1 MMQES
6 SHSSSSPIPRNGDG
20 YGWAGALPAKQGLY
34 DPANERDACGVGF
47 IINIKGAPSHQ
58 ILRDSEALLCNMSH
72 RGATG
77 ADERDGDGAGVMTA
91 MPHKLLAREFKN
103 LGCTLPPEGQY
114 ATGNVFLHKDDAI
127 RQESMLMFEKTAQQL
142 GLKTVIWRQVPVGIA
157 ILGPNGQS
165 REPVIM
171 QPLVVAIAD
180 NLGEPDFQR
189 RLFVLRKRAMH
200 EIGLDKWFYVCSLA
214 TRNIV
219 YKGLLT
225 PAQVPEYYADLRDTD
240 FETHFALVHS
250 RFSTNTFPSW
260 ERAQPF
266 NWCAHNGEINTL
278 RGNMNW
284 MRAREGLLESKAFD
298 VDLQSAFPI
307 INEFGSDS
315 SAFDS
320 VLELL
325 LVSGAMSM
333 PEAVMVMVPEAWQ
346 NNPLMP
352 AEKRAFYE
360 WASCIMEPWD
370 GPALFTFS
378 DGRYCGA
385 SLDRNGLRPCRY
397 YITKD
402 DRMIC
407 ASEVG
412 TVKIDP
418 ATIVQK
424 GRLMPGRMLLVD
436 TKAGTI
442 VDDEKLKIRYAQQ
455 YPFQQWIDKNQITL
469 KHLDPSHKPAVVDDT
484 PVSRDRRLR
493 VFGYSAEQLN
503 LILAPMVQNG
513 KEPLGSMGN
522 DTVLAC
528 LDPSPRLPYEYF
540 RELFAQVTNPPIDPI
555 REKIVMSLRCHVG
568 PEGNLLE
575 VSEQQTRRLSLDSP
589 VLTCGELSAICGMS
603 SKYADWT
610 ARTLDIT
617 YDVSQGI
624 PGYAKA
630 IDRVCGEAEKAIT
643 DGAKVIV
650 LSDRAVGLTRVAL
663 SALLTSGA
671 VHHHLVAQKLRAKV
685 ALIVETGEARETHHF
700 CVLVGY
706 GVDAVC
712 PYMVY
717 EAVTKLHRENILS
730 EKSVEQLVEQF
741 RHAVD
746 DGFRKVMS
754 KMGISTL
761 QSYKG
766 AQIFE
771 ALGVAADVIDKCF
784 VGTASRVEGTT
795 MAGFAADALA
805 RHDLA
810 YVGKSEEQGVAAIN
824 DEGEYNW
831 RKGGENHVNTPGTI
845 ASLQDAVRTKNAQ
858 SWKKYSD
865 AATQSIR
872 DCTLRGL
879 LDIQIEDKSRAIPID
894 EVEPWTSIVKRFCT
908 GAMSYGSISKEAH
921 TALAVAMNRLGGK
934 SNSGEGGEDPERS
947 VPRDNGDSERS
958 AIKQVASG
966 RFGVTSNYL
975 ADADELQIKMA
986 QGAKAGEGG
995 ELLGT
1000 KVSKEIAKTRHTTPG
1015 VTLVSP
1021 PPHHDIYS
1029 IEDLKQ
1035 LIFDLKSSNSSARVS
1050 VKLVSEVGIGVVASG
1065 VVKALADHIL
1075 IAGHDGGTGAARWT
1089 GIKYAGLP
1097 WELGLAE
1104 THQTLVLNDL
1114 RGRVVLQ
1121 TDGQLKTAKD
1131 IAIATLLG
1139 AEEFGFATTPLIT
1152 LGCVYLR
1159 RCHQNNC
1166 AVGVATQDPVLRAKF
1181 RGQPEHVI
1189 NFFCYLAE
1197 DLRQIMAD
1205 LGFRTVNEMVG
1216 RAEYLCM
1223 RGDYQCAK
1231 GEVDL
1236 GLLLKPAHTMR
1247 PGVATYCVKKQDHQI
1262 ESRLDSRLLPQLVE
1276 SLQSGKP
1283 VELSADIQNTDRA
1296 FGTIL
1301 SYHLSKS
1308 HGLDGLPQGTIRLH
1322 LRGSAGQSLGAFLA
1336 PGIAIDLEGD
1346 ANDYV
1351 GKGLSGGQ
1359 LVVYPPRSSSF
1370 DANENVIVGNVC
1382 LFGATSG
1389 EAFFSGIAAERFA
1402 VRNSGALAVVE
1413 GVGDHGCEY
1422 MTGGRVIVLGNVG
1435 RNFAAGMSGGIAYV
1449 LADEFRKMCNTE
1461 SVELETVHG
1470 DEAVWLKQTIQRHA
1484 DLTGSL
1490 KAREII
1496 RSFGELLP
1504 KFVKVFPTE
1513 YKRILEAEEIEKKH
1527 AAIEV
1532 SVNGS
1537 GFGSGSDS
1545 DKTIDASEAQEAA
1558 LKKKNAANDLVDIED
1573 ALVDESLLSDRIKKL
1588 DKLRGFVKY
1597 KRRGDKYRN
1606 AKKRINDW
1614 DEISV
1619 RQTKA
1624 QLQVQASRCIDC
1636 GVPFC
1641 QSDVDGC
1648 PIGNVIPKWNE
1659 LVYKN
1664 QWREAFN
1671 RLMATNNFPEFTGRV
1686 CPAPCE
1692 GACVAGISDMPVAIK
1707 SIEAAI
1713 IDHAW
1718 EMGWMQPVPPAT
1730 RTGMKVAIVGSG
1742 PAGLSAADQLNSV
1755 GHSVTVF
1762 EREDRMG
1769 GLLTYGIPNMK
1780 LDKQLVHRRVDK
1792 MEKEGVQFVT
1802 NAHIGVSHSAT
1813 ELYDSYDAVL
1823 LATGATWPRDL
1834 SIDGRQLDGIHFA
1847 MEFLTGNTKSVLDD
1861 SKKSKISAK
1870 GKHVV
1875 VIGGGDTGNDC
1886 IGTAVRQGAT
1896 SVVNFELLP
1905 QPPKQRAA
1913 DNPWPQYPRVYRV
1926 DYGHEE
1932 VMSRWGK
1939 DPREYCISAK
1949 RFVSC
1954 GIGSQQVR
1962 GIETVRVEWTKKENG
1977 QWSMAEVPGSEEFH
1991 RADLVFLAMG
2001 FLGPEN
2007 KVIEELAVKQGPRS
2021 NIQTPEGSY
2030 RTTVDKVF
2038 AAGDCRRGQSLVV
2051 WGINEGRQAAR
2062 EIDQYLQK
2070 CAGSHLPVSG
2080 GIVPRT
2086 VSVTAAATGASS
2098 SAVSGNGRAV
2108 RQVADQQFAV
2118 AA

>member
-1 MMQES
+1 MTA
-6 SHSSSSPIPRNGDG
+6 G
-20 YGWAGALPAKQGLY
+20 YGWAGALPQPQGLY
-34 DPANERDACGVGF
+34 DPVNEKDACGVGF
-47 IINIKGAPSHQ
+47 IINIKGAPSHAV
-58 ILRDSEALLCNMSH
+58 LRDSENLLCNMSH

-77 ADERDGDGAGVMTA
+77 SDVRDGDGAGVMAA
-91 MPHKLLAREFKN
+91 MPHRFMAKAFGA
-103 LGCTLPPEGQY
+103 LGCALPPPGQY
-114 ATGNVFLHKDDAI
+114 ATGNVFMHCDEDVRDRSI
-127 RQESMLMFEKTAQQL
+127 HVFERAAASV
-142 GLKTVIWRQVPVGIA
+142 GLRIAAWRRVPTNSEILSPSSRAREPA
-157 ILGPNGQS
+157 IL
-165 REPVIM
+165 
-171 QPLVVAIAD
+171 QPLVVAAEEGPALPED
-180 NLGEPDFQR
+180 DLQR
-189 RLFVLRKRAMH
+189 RLFVLRKVAH
-200 EIGLDKWFYVCSLA
+200 AEIGYESWLYVCSLA
-214 TRNIV
+214 VRNIV

-225 PAQVPEYYADLRDTD
+225 PAQVPAYYPDLRDTD

-266 NWCAHNGEINTL
+266 NWCAHNGDDDSITTTTTNPNGIGEINTL
-278 RGNMNW
+278 RGNKNW
-284 MRAREGLLESKAFD
+284 MRAREGLLKSSAFGD
-298 VDLQSAFPI
+298 DRLKDLFPI
-307 INEFGSDS
+307 IDDFGSDS
-315 SAFDS
+315 AAFDN

-325 LVSGAMSM
+325 VVSGAMSM

-346 NNPLMP
+346 NDPAMP
-352 AEKRAFYE
+352 PEKRAFYE

-397 YITKD
+397 YVTSD

-418 ATIVQK
+418 LTVVQK

-436 TKAGTI
+436 TRAGTI
-442 VDDEKLKIRYAQQ
+442 VDDEQLKMQFARQH
-455 YPFQQWIDKNQITL
+455 PFQDWISRHQIRL
-469 KHLDPSHKPAVVDDT
+469 EHLLVGAADCAGEPAPVDDV
-484 PVSRDRRLR
+484 PVMRDRRLR
-493 VFGYSAEQLN
+493 MFGYSAEQLN
-503 LILAPMVQNG
+503 LIIGPMVQDG

-528 LDPSPRLPYEYF
+528 LDPTPRLPYEYF

-555 REKIVMSLRCHVG
+555 REKIVMSLACPVG

-575 VSEQQTRRLSLDSP
+575 VNERQVHRLMLESP
-589 VLTCGELSAICGMS
+589 VLTVAELAAIRGMGA
-603 SKYADWT
+603 KYPEWT
-610 ARTLDIT
+610 TRTIDIT
-617 YDVSQGI
+617 YPAAEGVA
-624 PGYAKA
+624 GYAA
-630 IDRVCGEAEKAIT
+630 ALDRVCSEALGAVREA
-643 DGAKVIV
+643 GAKVVV
-650 LSDRAVGLTRVAL
+650 LSDRSAGAARVAL
-663 SALLTSGA
+663 SALLASGA
-671 VHHHLVAQKLRAKV
+671 VHHHLVAAKLRARM
-685 ALIVETGEARETHHF
+685 ALVVESGEPRETHHF

-717 EAVTKLHRENILS
+717 EAVAKLHRERVLTGRPAG
-730 EKSVEQLVEQF
+730 ELAARF
-741 RHAVD
+741 RGAVD

-771 ALGVAADVIDKCF
+771 ALGIARDVIDRCF
-784 VGTASRVEGTT
+784 VGTASRVGGTT
-795 MAGFAADALA
+795 LAGFAADALA
-805 RHDLA
+805 RHDIA
-810 YVGKSEEQGVAAIN
+810 REPGAGISAIG

-831 RKGGENHVNTPGTI
+831 RKGGEKHVNTPGSI
-845 ASLQDAVRTKNAQ
+845 SSLQDAVRTKNKA
-858 SWKKYSD
+858 SWQKYT
-865 AATQSIR
+865 AEATEAVR

-879 LDIQIEDKSRAIPID
+879 LDIDDGDGARAIPLD

-934 SNSGEGGEDPERS
+934 SNSGEGGEDPARS
-947 VPRDNGDSERS
+947 VPQANGDVQRS

-1035 LIFDLKSSNSSARVS
+1035 LIFDLKSANAQARVS
-1050 VKLVSEVGIGVVASG
+1050 VKLVSEVGVGVVASG
-1065 VVKALADHIL
+1065 VAKALADHIL

-1121 TDGQLKTAKD
+1121 TDGQLKTARD
-1131 IAIATLLG
+1131 VAIAAMLG

-1159 RCHQNNC
+1159 RCHQNSC

-1189 NFFCYLAE
+1189 NFFSYLAE
-1197 DLRQIMAD
+1197 DLREIMAR
-1205 LGFRTVNEMVG
+1205 LGFRTLDEMVG
-1216 RAEYLCM
+1216 RAEHLRVR
-1223 RGDYQCAK
+1223 RGYGFAK
-1231 GEVDL
+1231 GALDL
-1236 GLLLKPAHTMR
+1236 GMLLKPAHAMR
-1247 PGVATYCVKKQDHQI
+1247 PGAATHCVAKQDHEL
-1262 ESRLDSRLLPQLVE
+1262 ESRLDARLLPQLIE
-1276 SLQSGKP
+1276 SLQTGAP
-1283 VELSADIQNTDRA
+1283 AELSTEICNTDRA

-1301 SYHLSKS
+1301 SYHLSRS
-1308 HGLDGLPQGTIRLH
+1308 HGLDGLPAGTIRLH

-1359 LVVYPPRSSSF
+1359 LVVYPPRGSSF
-1370 DANENVIVGNVC
+1370 EAARNVIVGNVC

-1389 EAFFSGIAAERFA
+1389 EAFINGIAAERFA

-1413 GVGDHGCEY
+1413 GLGDHGCEY
-1422 MTGGRVIVLGNVG
+1422 MTGGRVVVLGGVG

-1449 LADEFRKMCNTE
+1449 LDGDGDGGFRSRCNTE
-1461 SVELETVHG
+1461 SVELCTVHG
-1470 DEAVWLKQTIQRHA
+1470 DEALWLRETIQRHA
-1484 DLTGSL
+1484 DLTGSQR
-1490 KAREII
+1490 AREVL
-1496 RSFGELLP
+1496 RGFRELLP
-1504 KFVKVFPTE
+1504 RFVKVLPTD
-1513 YKRILEAEEIEKKH
+1513 YKRVLEEEAAAAEAT
-1527 AAIEV
+1527 AA
-1532 SVNGS
+1532 SQPSSPPNSDALSS
-1537 GFGSGSDS
+1537 GTGSGSDS
-1545 DKTIDASEAQEAA
+1545 ERTVAVEPAGGSG
-1558 LKKKNAANDLVDIED
+1558 LVDIED
-1573 ALVDESLLSDRIKKL
+1573 ALVDESLLSDRHAKL
-1588 DKLRGFVKY
+1588 DKLRGFARY
-1597 KRRGDKYRN
+1597 KRRGDQYRS
-1606 AKKRINDW
+1606 AKRRVADW
-1614 DEISV
+1614 DEISA
-1619 RQTKA
+1619 RQTKG
-1624 QLQVQASRCIDC
+1624 QLQVQAARCIDC

-1641 QSDVDGC
+1641 QSDTDGC

-1659 LVYKN
+1659 LVFKN
-1664 QWREAFN
+1664 QWRDAFD

-1718 EMGWMQPVPPAT
+1718 EMGWMAPQPPAA
-1730 RTGMKVAIVGSG
+1730 RTGRRVAIVGSG
-1742 PAGLSAADQLNSV
+1742 PAGLSAAEQLNSA
-1755 GHSVTVF
+1755 GHTVTVY
-1762 EREDRMG
+1762 EREDRIG
-1769 GLLTYGIPNMK
+1769 GLLFYGIPNMK
-1780 LDKQLVHRRVDK
+1780 LDKRLVQRRVDK
-1792 MEKEGVQFVT
+1792 LAREGVTFVP
-1802 NAHIGVSHSAT
+1802 NAHVGVTHSAR
-1813 ELYDSYDAVL
+1813 ELCDANDAVL

-1834 SIDGRQLDGIHFA
+1834 AIEGRQLDGVHFA
-1847 MEFLTGNTKSVLDD
+1847 MEYLTGSTKSLLAGAR
-1861 SKKSKISAK
+1861 SKPLLSAA
-1870 GKHVV
+1870 GRRVV

-1886 IGTAVRQGAT
+1886 IGTAVRQGAA

-1905 QPPKQRAA
+1905 QPPAQRAP
-1913 DNPWPQYPRVYRV
+1913 DNPWPQFPRVYRV

-1932 VMSRWGK
+1932 VISRWGK

-1949 RFVSC
+1949 RFVA
-1954 GIGSQQVR
+1954 GADGRVAA
-1962 GIETVRVEWTKKENG
+1962 IETVRVEWTKTPAG
-1977 QWSMAEVPGSEEFH
+1977 QWSMAEVPGSEQ
-1991 RADLVFLAMG
+1991 RYDADMVFLAMG

-2007 KVIEELAVKQGPRS
+2007 KVIEELGVAQTPRS
-2021 NIQTPEGSY
+2021 NVQTPDGSY
-2030 RTTVDKVF
+2030 RTSVDKVF

-2062 EIDQYLQK
+2062 EVDRFLRD
-2070 CAGSHLPVSG
+2070 AASRLPVSG
-2080 GIVPRT
+2080 GVVPRT
-2086 VSVTAAATGASS
+2086 ISLDPVDSEP
-2098 SAVSGNGRAV
+2098 
-2108 RQVADQQFAV
+2108 V

>member
-1 MMQES
+1 MQS
-6 SHSSSSPIPRNGDG
+6 KHRPLLAQDSSSAATANAEIGG
-20 YGWAGALPAKQGLY
+20 YGWAGAMPKAQGLY
-34 DPANERDACGVGF
+34 NPANERDACGVGF
-47 IINIKGAPSHQ
+47 IINIKGVPSHQ
-58 ILRDSEALLCNMSH
+58 ILHDSEDLLCNMSH

-91 MPHKLLAREFKN
+91 MPHKFMTKVFQE
-103 LGCTLPPEGQY
+103 LGCTLPPPGQY
-114 ATGNVFLHKDDAI
+114 ATGNVFLHQDDDI
-127 RQESMLMFEKTAQQL
+127 RQESMRVFDKIAQEM
-142 GLKTVIWRQVPVGIA
+142 GLRTVIWRGVPA
-157 ILGPNGQS
+157 SSDILGPNGQS

-171 QPLVVAIAD
+171 QPLVVAIAEQ
-180 NLGEPDFQR
+180 LSEPDFQR
-189 RLFVLRKRAMH
+189 RLFILRKRAMH
-200 EIGLDKWFYVCSLA
+200 EIGHEKWFYVCSLA
-214 TRNIV
+214 TRSIV

-225 PAQVPEYYADLRDTD
+225 PAQVPEYYADLRDND

-266 NWCAHNGEINTL
+266 NWCAHNGKSTIDYLLLLYFQPMQYCGEINTL
-278 RGNMNW
+278 RGNKNW
-284 MRAREGLLESKAFD
+284 MRAREGLLKSKSFGP
-298 VDLQSAFPI
+298 DLQLAYPI
-307 INEFGSDS
+307 INEQGSDS
-315 SAFDS
+315 ASFNS

-325 LVSGAMSM
+325 VVSGAMSM
-333 PEAVMVMVPEAWQ
+333 PEAIMIMVPEAWQ
-346 NNPLMP
+346 NNPQMP

-397 YITKD
+397 YVTKD

-412 TVKIDP
+412 TIKISP
-418 ATIVQK
+418 ELIQQK

-436 TKAGTI
+436 TKAGEI
-442 VDDEKLKIRYAQQ
+442 VDDEKLKLRYAQQ
-455 YPFQQWIDKNQITL
+455 HPFQQWLDANQIKL
-469 KHLDPSHKPAVVDDT
+469 EHLSPSQKPPVIDDV
-484 PVSRDRRLR
+484 PISRDRHLR

-503 LILAPMVQNG
+503 LILSPMVQNG

-555 REKIVMSLRCHVG
+555 RENIVMSLRCNVG

-575 VSEQQTRRLSLDSP
+575 KSEQQTRRLSLDSP
-589 VLTCGELSAICGMS
+589 VLTNGELEAICS
-603 SKYADWT
+603 ISAKYPDWT

-617 YDVSQGI
+617 YDVSEGI
-624 PGYAKA
+624 GGYSKA
-630 IDRVCGEAEKAIT
+630 IDRVCKEAEDAIA

-650 LSDRAVGLTRVAL
+650 LSDRAIGPMRVAL
-663 SALLTSGA
+663 SALLASGA
-671 VHHHLVAQKLRAKV
+671 VHHHLVGSKLRAKV

-712 PYMVY
+712 PYVVY
-717 EAVTKLHRENILS
+717 EAISKLHRENVLS
-730 EKSVEQLVEQF
+730 DKPVEQLVQQF

-771 ALGVAADVIDKCF
+771 ALGIALDVINKCF

-795 MAGFAADALA
+795 MEGFAADALA
-805 RHDLA
+805 RHDVA
-810 YVGKSEEQGVAAIN
+810 YIGKAEKQAIAAIN

-831 RKGGENHVNTPGTI
+831 RKGGEQHVNTPGTI
-845 ASLQDAVRTKNAQ
+845 ASLQDAVRSKNAD
-858 SWKKYSD
+858 SWNKYTKAASD
-865 AATQSIR
+865 SVR

-879 LDIQIEDKSRAIPID
+879 LEIKADESRAIPIE

-947 VPRDNGDSERS
+947 IPQENGDNERS

-1035 LIFDLKSSNSSARVS
+1035 LIFDLKSANKKARVS
-1050 VKLVSEVGIGVVASG
+1050 VKLVSEVGVGVVASG
-1065 VVKALADHIL
+1065 VAKALADHIL
-1075 IAGHDGGTGAARWT
+1075 ISGHDGGTGAARWT

-1131 IAIATLLG
+1131 IAIAALLG

-1189 NFFCYLAE
+1189 NFFSYLAE
-1197 DLRQIMAD
+1197 DLREIMAK
-1205 LGFRTVNEMVG
+1205 LGFRTLNEMVG
-1216 RAEYLCM
+1216 RAEHLYV
-1223 RGDYQCAK
+1223 RDDYQCIK
-1231 GEVDL
+1231 GKLEL
-1236 GLLLKPAHTMR
+1236 SMLLKPAHKMR
-1247 PGVATYCVKKQDHQI
+1247 PGAATYCVMKQDHQV
-1262 ESRLDSRLLPQLVE
+1262 ESRLDSTLLPQLIE
-1276 SLQSGKP
+1276 SLQTGKP
-1283 VELSADIQNTDRA
+1283 VELSAKIHNTDRA

-1301 SYHLSKS
+1301 SYYLSKS

-1322 LRGSAGQSLGAFLA
+1322 LKGSAGQSLGAFLA
-1336 PGIAIDLEGD
+1336 PGIAVELEGD

-1351 GKGLSGGQ
+1351 GKGLSGGRI
-1359 LVVYPPRSSSF
+1359 VVYPPRNSTF
-1370 DANENVIVGNVC
+1370 DSGKNVIVGNVC

-1389 EAFFSGIAAERFA
+1389 EAFFNGIAAERFA

-1422 MTGGRVIVLGNVG
+1422 MTGGRVIVLGDVG

-1449 LADEFRKMCNTE
+1449 LANDFNNMCNTE
-1461 SVELETVHG
+1461 SVELVTVHG
-1470 DEAVWLKQTIQRHA
+1470 DEAVWLKRTIQRHA
-1484 DLTGSL
+1484 DLTGSSR
-1490 KAREII
+1490 AREVLQ
-1496 RSFGELLP
+1496 SFGELLP
-1504 KFVKVFPTE
+1504 KFVKVLPTE
-1513 YKRILEAEEIEKKH
+1513 YKRVLEEEEASKKT
-1527 AAIEV
+1527 AAATQ
-1532 SVNGS
+1532 N
-1537 GFGSGSDS
+1537 
-1545 DKTIDASEAQEAA
+1545 KTAA
-1558 LKKKNAANDLVDIED
+1558 LGNDLVDIED

-1606 AKKRINDW
+1606 SRKRVNDW
-1614 DEISV
+1614 EEISL
-1619 RQTKA
+1619 RQTKS

-1664 QWREAFN
+1664 QWRDAFY

-1692 GACVAGISDMPVAIK
+1692 GACVAGISELPVAIK

-1718 EMGWMQPVPPAT
+1718 EMGWMQPAPPPS
-1730 RTGMKVAIVGSG
+1730 RSGMKVAIVGSG
-1742 PAGLSAADQLNSV
+1742 PAGLSAADQLNSA
-1755 GHSVTVF
+1755 GHCVTVF
-1762 EREDRMG
+1762 EREDRIG

-1780 LDKQLVHRRVDK
+1780 LDKRLVQRRVDK

-1802 NAHIGVSHSAT
+1802 NAHVGVTHSAT
-1813 ELYDSYDAVL
+1813 ELYETYDAVL

-1834 SIDGRQLDGIHFA
+1834 SIEGRQLDGIHFA
-1847 MEFLTGNTKSVLDD
+1847 MEYLTGNTKNVLDTAA
-1861 SKKSKISAK
+1861 KRKPTLSAE
-1870 GKHVV
+1870 GKRVV

-1886 IGTAVRQGAT
+1886 IGTAVRQGAA

-1905 QPPKQRAA
+1905 QPPKERAL
-1913 DNPWPQYPRVYRV
+1913 DNPWPQYPRVYRI

-1932 VMSRWGK
+1932 VISRWGK

-1949 RFVSC
+1949 RFV
-1954 GIGSQQVR
+1954 GEGSQLK
-1962 GIETVRVEWTKKENG
+1962 GIETVRVEWTKTEDG
-1977 QWSMAEVPGSEEFH
+1977 RWSMAEVSGSEEYH
-1991 RADLVFLAMG
+1991 PADLVFLAMG

-2007 KVIEELAVKQGPRS
+2007 KVIDELAVKQGPRS
-2021 NIQTPEGSY
+2021 TIQTPEGSY
-2030 RTTVDKVF
+2030 MTSIDKVF

-2062 EIDQYLQK
+2062 EVDQYLQK
-2070 CAGSHLPVSG
+2070 RIGSHLPVSG
-2080 GIVPRT
+2080 GIIPRT
-2086 VSVTAAATGASS
+2086 ISAKKSAAAG
-2098 SAVSGNGRAV
+2098 GRAKV
-2108 RQVADQQFAV
+2108 PNQVADQYAV